1 MRRLIGIA
9 RGEGPA
15 TIDEDRLG
23 SIAPERKD
31 LRMKPRAKR
40 SFAIATLIVVG
51 AGLLHHYRYDFL
63 EKRVRVVEPG
73 RLLRGAWQRPLP
85 LKRLIQREHIKTI
98 VSLAA
103 IREDDPKYVEQKR
116 IVAETGVGWDLIPMP
131 GSTATVEQMDRA
143 ADLLADRGRQPVLFH
158 CIAGHHRTSLAHAA
172 YRLKHDGW
180 SVERAWAEVQ
190 SFPWARGEADSADRE
205 RIEAYAEWL
214 RQRRTTAQR

>member
-1 MRRLIGIA
+1 
-9 RGEGPA
+9 
-15 TIDEDRLG
+15 
-23 SIAPERKD
+23 
-31 LRMKPRAKR
+31 MKPRAKR